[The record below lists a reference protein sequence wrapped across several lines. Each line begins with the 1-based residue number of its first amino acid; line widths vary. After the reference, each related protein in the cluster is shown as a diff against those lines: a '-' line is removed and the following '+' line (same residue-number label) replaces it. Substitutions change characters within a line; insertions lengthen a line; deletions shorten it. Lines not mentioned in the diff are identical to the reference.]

1 MPRERPVS
9 VAPAIV
15 SAFGGFVFGWVL
27 AAVCLAGLVCVA
39 VVGETREFERDRD
52 TPVVNA
58 RRPKYVA
65 RRDWCGR
72 PGPRRSSSVG
82 RSTLGGGP
90 FAGERRRS

>member
-39 VVGETREFERDRD
+39 VVGETREFELDRD

-58 RRPKYVA
+58 
-65 RRDWCGR
+65 
-72 PGPRRSSSVG
+72 
-82 RSTLGGGP
+82 
-90 FAGERRRS
+90 